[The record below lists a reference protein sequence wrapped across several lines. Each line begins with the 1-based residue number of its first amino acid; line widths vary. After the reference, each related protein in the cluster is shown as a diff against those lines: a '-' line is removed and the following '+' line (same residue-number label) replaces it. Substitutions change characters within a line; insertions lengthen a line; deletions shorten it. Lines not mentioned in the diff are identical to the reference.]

1 MNDTVS
7 LTAAFGA
14 LWPILL
20 AVGSGYIALLGLLRQ
35 QFEKRLSEKDDIIKK
50 LESRHERMERV
61 VWQSLSTAEAAAA
74 LTASVVPREDG

>member
-1 MNDTVS
+1 VNDTVS
-7 LTAAFGA
+7 ITEAFAA

-20 AVGSGYIALLGLLRQ
+20 AVGSGYVGLLYFIRQ
-35 QFEKRLSEKDDIIKK
+35 QFETRLAEKDDIIKK
-50 LESRHERMERV
+50 LEARHERMERV